1 MFKRFILTICL
12 FAGGSALIQA
22 QPCVSPFSS
31 LLGVGEKLVEAYND
45 ARTAVASA
53 FFGKGV
59 GAAAEKSFE
68 FQELAYSEVKNLLNI
83 GPIDMHYDMY
93 SRAAFTGKLEGEGG
107 GVVGGNRTFILAPG
121 LYDRTYITIKKT
133 SGKAGANFTACVK
146 NADGNTEKSKSN
158 SIDKGE
164 STIGNE
170 KEFTFWFT
178 GDKWITLNIVKTD
191 GFNDFGYSIVIRGE
205 YNEDRLKELYDAEE
219 AKKSSADK
227 NPKTQKDKEKSPPT
241 LGTTDGPK
249 PQGAT
254 ASEKAQNR
262 VVKTRADEQV
272 NPNLATKGQT
282 ATSSQSSAGSSG
294 NTQEDDQTSGEEN
307 RKRDKAKA
315 RAKDKVNE
323 RRQSKKDDQ

>member
-1 MFKRFILTICL
+1 MSTRISLVICL
-12 FAGGSALIQA
+12 LLCGSVLTQA

-31 LLGVGEKLVEAYND
+31 ILGVGETLVYAYND
-45 ARTAVASA
+45 ARVAVASA

-59 GAAAEKSFE
+59 GAAAEKSLE
-68 FQELAYSEVKNLLNI
+68 FQELAYKEVKDLLNI

-121 LYDRTYITIKKT
+121 LYDKTYITIKKT

-178 GDKWITLNIVKTD
+178 GDKWITLNVVKTD

-205 YNEDRLKELYDAEE
+205 YNEDRLKELYDEEE

-227 NPKTQKDKEKSPPT
+227 NQKDKEKSPPT
-241 LGTTDGPK
+241 LGVTDGAK
-249 PQGAT
+249 IQGNT
-254 ASEKAQNR
+254 SIEKAQNR
-262 VVKTRADEQV
+262 VIKTRADEQV
-272 NPNLATKGQT
+272 NPNLAGKGQ
-282 ATSSQSSAGSSG
+282 AAASSQSATEKSDDAGSDNETS
-294 NTQEDDQTSGEEN
+294 EDVN
-307 RKRDKAKA
+307 MKRDKAKA
-315 RAKDKVNE
+315 KAKDKVNE